1 MTRSPRPWES
11 HGQSSND
18 DRRKQPLREDYD
30 GNRSRNFCNQFV
42 SKASQH
48 RLVKSKKL
56 RNVKKGRNK
65 PTLKDDGLA
74 AFDFVYGW
82 KGRPDGLY
90 VRIKRR
96 FGKLVVKIEGTL
108 K

>member
-1 MTRSPRPWES
+1 M
-11 HGQSSND
+11 
-18 DRRKQPLREDYD
+18 
-30 GNRSRNFCNQFV
+30 
-42 SKASQH
+42 
-48 RLVKSKKL
+48 KSKKL
-56 RNVKKGRNK
+56 RNVKKRRNK
-65 PTLKDDGLA
+65 RTRKDDGLA

-96 FGKLVVKIEGTL
+96 FGKLVVKIEGML